1 MLYFTSDTHLGHESV
16 IAYKQRPFSN
26 VEEMNDRL
34 IQNIN
39 DTVGMNDELWIL
51 GDFAYKVRKE
61 DVRHLRNRIRCKQVH
76 LVMGNHDK
84 DYSHDGIFQSV
95 QHYKE
100 LKTEYGRIV
109 LFHYPIL
116 EWNAAHY
123 GTVHLHGHIHST
135 RDYNSNNLG
144 KKYIDRFPYYGHTPK
159 IDGLNLRIYDVGVD
173 ANCYKPISMDQIV
186 ELMNLKKIKEQ
197 KENR

>member
-95 QHYKE
+95 QRR
-100 LKTEYGRIV
+100 GSI
-109 LFHYPIL
+109 
-116 EWNAAHY
+116 
-123 GTVHLHGHIHST
+123 
-135 RDYNSNNLG
+135 
-144 KKYIDRFPYYGHTPK
+144 
-159 IDGLNLRIYDVGVD
+159 
-173 ANCYKPISMDQIV
+173 
-186 ELMNLKKIKEQ
+186 
-197 KENR
+197 